1 LDSKK
6 LNGKKLDSKKLN
18 DKKLDDKLDDKKL
31 DDKKL
36 ERVDIIF
43 DYSSLTIE
51 CQPLVIVY
59 DIIVE
64 GPDLIVK
71 QLSNLYIRNIVNL
84 TVKTFESIN
93 LENNRCF
100 LSRPDIR
107 AETRRQRRVMLPVS
121 KPSLNIRI

>member
-1 LDSKK
+1 
-6 LNGKKLDSKKLN
+6 LNGKKLDNKKLD

-51 CQPLVIVY
+51 CQPPVITY

-71 QLSNLYIRNIVNL
+71 QLSNPHIKNIVNL

-107 AETRRQRRVMLPVS
+107 AETQRQRRAMLPVS